1 MLLSMG
7 TVTNIYAQDCD
18 EGFYAIEENMYNDEN
33 INSDSD
39 DTTIVHQ
46 LPPGG
51 SSTGETPSYK
61 LQIINTDLQQS
72 RIVDIHLADS
82 RTPPT
87 EVQGSSADVRTLAL
101 LEQTTLTAM

>member
-1 MLLSMG
+1 M
-7 TVTNIYAQDCD
+7 VTQETSA
-18 EGFYAIEENMYNDEN
+18 G
-33 INSDSD
+33 

-82 RTPPT
+82 RTPAS

-101 LEQTTLTAM
+101 LE